1 MKKVLVVLF
10 VLLALGTFAFAKQG
24 FTVRGGIG
32 YDFVNI
38 KAVPSEDGSIARPDD
53 AIWRANAFG
62 TEFALTYNFSDTI
75 QLYTDTTL
83 GFYNKFKIGDY
94 EIKKG
99 DNDKMSFLATAEH
112 TGIAYNINL
121 GKNMDLQVG
130 GGIAMEYARVT
141 ASSTNPLNEKETIGL
156 EAGIFSFGVGLYAN
170 FDYSF
175 SERVAVSATV
185 HPDIMFISADHME
198 ASTSTIQDKSV
209 ATVTNSLTTFG
220 ASASFK
226 FSAAVGVTFKY

>member
-24 FTVRGGIG
+24 LALRSSFV

-38 KAVPSEDGSIARPDD
+38 KSAESD
-53 AIWRANAFG
+53 APGVDAEIWRANAIGAEFG
-62 TEFALTYNFSDTI
+62 VSYNFSDKFLI
-75 QLYTDTTL
+75 YADSSI
-83 GFYNKFKIGDY
+83 GFYNKFKIGDT
-94 EIKKG
+94 EITKDYK
-99 DNDKMSFLATAEH
+99 DNVSFLATAEH
-112 TGIAYNINL
+112 IGAAYNIDL
-121 GKNMDLQVG
+121 GNNMNLQVG
-130 GGIAMEYARVT
+130 GGLAMEYARVT
-141 ASSTNPLNEKETIGL
+141 GTTKESDEVSTSGEF
-156 EAGIFSFGVGLYAN
+156 GIFAFGVGLYAN

-175 SERVAVSATV
+175 SEKVAVSATV